1 MVKLSLVEINMRE
14 AFWHTNGDDYFEH
27 NFIFESDDFF
37 LRIDTEGVSLYFDDK
52 TKRLIENFY
61 QRDEPNLKYNSLSL
75 VEAGKNIFGEL
86 YVSSFIESVKVN
98 GSEVFNIKNY
108 EVELSSRE
116 GSEFVEISLSAPRMG
131 LVIKKRQIQQT

>member
-1 MVKLSLVEINMRE
+1 MRE
-14 AFWHTNGDDYFEH
+14 AIGRTNGDDYFEH

-37 LRIDTEGVSLYFDDK
+37 LRIDVEGVSLYFDDK

-61 QRDEPNLKYNSLSL
+61 QRNEPNLKYNSLSL
-75 VEAGKNIFGEL
+75 VEAEKNIFGEL

-108 EVELSSRE
+108 EIELISRE
-116 GSEFVEISLSAPRMG
+116 GSEIVEIYLTAPRMG